1 MAYIGVLLKKKGAV
15 MCGVTQMDDG
25 RWEAE
30 YADAIGRVA
39 VSASDR
45 EAAGRCLAAIMA
57 VHGQYREP
65 ALLAVSTVAVDKEGF
80 LCHSLVVS
88 DGVDSADD
96 LARKRWPESEGYT
109 SHSGVVLKISPY
121 VMLMSMAQAGNLLG
135 SMQIMLG
142 MER

>member
-15 MCGVTQMDDG
+15 MENLVQTDDG
-25 RWEAE
+25 RWSTE

-39 VSASDR
+39 VSSDSR
-45 EAAGRCLAAIMA
+45 EAGERCLAAIMA

-88 DGVDSADD
+88 DDVDSADD

-109 SHSGVVLKISPY
+109 RHSGVVLKISPY
-121 VMLMSMAQAGNLLG
+121 VMLMSMAQSGNLLG

-142 MER
+142 TER